1 MKNQKLITLKSFGC
15 SYLTLVKTINP
26 SPEDADRL
34 GLDLFILRDEANPNL
49 TTVRFRIDAY
59 HSEAGMSLKADYDC
73 LFETNFD
80 LNPDVDPEKIFKINA
95 AAIAFPYFRAYITQ
109 ITLLS
114 GFPPLIL
121 PTINFS
127 STASE

>member
-1 MKNQKLITLKSFGC
+1 MKEQKLITLKSFGC
-15 SYLTLVKTINP
+15 SFLTLVKNIHP
-26 SPEDADRL
+26 SPDDNDRL
-34 GLDLFILRDEANPNL
+34 GLDLFILPDSEHPNL
-49 TTVRFRIDAY
+49 TTVRFRMDAY
-59 HSEAGMSLKADYDC
+59 HSAVGMSLKADYDC

-80 LNPDVDPEKIFKINA
+80 LNQEVDPEKIFKSNA

-121 PTINFS
+121 PTMNFS
-127 STASE
+127 P

>member
-1 MKNQKLITLKSFGC
+1 MKDQKLITLKSFGC
-15 SYLTLVKTINP
+15 SSLTLVKNIHP
-26 SPEDADRL
+26 SPEDENRL
-34 GLDLFILRDEANPNL
+34 GLDLIILHDATNPDL

-59 HSEAGMSLKADYDC
+59 HSEVGMTLKADYDC

-80 LNPDVDPEKIFKINA
+80 LNKELDPEKVFRVNA
-95 AAIAFPYFRAYITQ
+95 AAIAFPYFRAFISQ

-121 PTINFS
+121 PTLNF
-127 STASE
+127 ASE